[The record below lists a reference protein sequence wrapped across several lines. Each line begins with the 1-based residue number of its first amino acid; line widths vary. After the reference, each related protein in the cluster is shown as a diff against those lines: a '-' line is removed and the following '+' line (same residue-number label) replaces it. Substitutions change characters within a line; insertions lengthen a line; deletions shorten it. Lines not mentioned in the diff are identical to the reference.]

1 MSRLES
7 SGPADD
13 TRKVRFKEI
22 LVVDQDEAW
31 ALVMRDAVAG
41 GGFCVSLAS
50 TTGEAIRKIREKR
63 PDLVLL
69 SCLMDPEESQA
80 LLGVVDT
87 LEAPPPVVLVGLAS
101 GDARWDGW
109 KGRSYVSVVRQP
121 FKSRQLLDIALALLG
136 TTWEEL
142 TGEAPRSVPDEGP
155 QRPHPGAN
163 QPGRWGRA
171 EGGA

>member
-1 MSRLES
+1 MNRPKP
-7 SGPADD
+7 SGPEDD

-41 GGFCVSLAS
+41 GGFCVTLAS
-50 TTGEAIRKIREKR
+50 ATSEAIRKIREKR

-69 SCLMDPEESQA
+69 SCLMDPEESPA
-80 LLGVVDT
+80 LLVELDT
-87 LEAPPPVVLVGLAS
+87 LGAPPPVVLVGLAT
-101 GDARWDGW
+101 GDARWDSW

-142 TGEAPRSVPDEGP
+142 SGDAPRPLRD
-155 QRPHPGAN
+155 
-163 QPGRWGRA
+163 
-171 EGGA
+171 

>member
-1 MSRLES
+1 MNRPES
-7 SGPADD
+7 SGPEED

-41 GGFCVSLAS
+41 GGFCVTLAS
-50 TTGEAIRKIREKR
+50 TTSEAIRKIREKR

-69 SCLMDPEESQA
+69 SCLMDSEESQA
-80 LLGVVDT
+80 LLGELGS
-87 LEAPPPVVLVGLAS
+87 LEAPPPVVLVGLATD
-101 GDARWDGW
+101 DARWDAW
-109 KGRSYVSVVRQP
+109 KGRSFVSLVRQP

-142 TGEAPRSVPDEGP
+142 TGDAPRTVP
-155 QRPHPGAN
+155 N
-163 QPGRWGRA
+163 
-171 EGGA
+171 